1 MPKVTEAHLEA
12 RRQQILNAASAC
24 FARQGFHQTT
34 MQDICREAELSPGSV
49 YRYFAS
55 KVDII
60 AAVCEENQQQS
71 LAIIGAA
78 TGQTDDTLKILD
90 QLADSSFSM
99 LGEPEMLER
108 MYLIIQL
115 WAESLRS
122 PQILEMSRRAGSDLW
137 RTTLAQLMRRAK
149 ERGEID
155 PSLDPESLAQVLVSA
170 WEGLVLLKAF
180 DPQVDVSQYL
190 AALKAMYRGIIRVGG
205 EPDQR
210 QV

>member
-1 MPKVTEAHLEA
+1 MPKVTEAHLKA
-12 RRQQILNAASAC
+12 RRQQILDAASAC

-34 MQDICREAELSPGSV
+34 MQDICREAELSPGAV

-60 AAVCEENQQQS
+60 AAVCENFQQQN
-71 LAIIGAA
+71 LAVIGAA
-78 TGQTDDTLKILD
+78 TGQSNDTLEVLD

-99 LGEPEMLER
+99 LGEPEMLET

-122 PQILEMSRRAGSDLW
+122 PQIMEMSRQAGPDLW
-137 RTTLAQLMRRAK
+137 RAALAHLMRRAR

-155 PSLDPESLAQVLVSA
+155 PSLDPESIARVLVSA
-170 WEGLVLLKAF
+170 WQGLVLQKAF
-180 DPQVDVSQYL
+180 DPQVDVSRYM
-190 AALKAMYRGIIRVGG
+190 AVLKALYHGIFRLDGG
-205 EPDQR
+205 SDR
-210 QV
+210 